1 MLDSAWCLVIQFSL
15 IKKKLHTCEE
25 GRAHLR
31 ISFRHLLM
39 NFEALEKP
47 EVWKN
52 EKKLLEMSSFYTCVA
67 KTTIIW
73 GTLPKI
79 RSETI
84 FFCHFG
90 SFFTLYHPC
99 PLTIQKT
106 KILKKWNNH
115 LDMSSFET
123 CATKSTIKWSMLT
136 QIWNVTDII
145 FCHLRP
151 FFALLPHCWPR
162 KFKFGKNVQNNWR
175 NYPFTNMH
183 NKSRSYNARFLRYN
197 VQRSKFFVILGH
209 FLTLWPN

>member
-15 IKKKLHTCEE
+15 IKKKLHTCE
-25 GRAHLR
+25 GWAHLR
-31 ISFRHLLM
+31 ISFWHLLM

-99 PLTIQKT
+99 PLTTQKT
-106 KILKKWNNH
+106 KTLKKWNNH
-115 LDMSSFET
+115 LEMSSFET
-123 CATKSTIKWSMLT
+123 CATKNTIKWSMLIH
-136 QIWNVTDII
+136 IWNVTDNFLSFKAI
-145 FCHLRP
+145 F
-151 FFALLPHCWPR
+151 FFFSPLLTP
-162 KFKFGKNVQNNWR
+162 K
-175 NYPFTNMH
+175 
-183 NKSRSYNARFLRYN
+183 
-197 VQRSKFFVILGH
+197 I
-209 FLTLWPN
+209 

>member
-1 MLDSAWCLVIQFSL
+1 
-15 IKKKLHTCEE
+15 
-25 GRAHLR
+25 
-31 ISFRHLLM
+31 M

-67 KTTIIW
+67 KSTIIW
-73 GTLPKI
+73 GALPKI
-79 RSETI
+79 WSETN

-115 LDMSSFET
+115 LEMSSFET
-123 CATKSTIKWSMLT
+123 CATKNTIKWSMLT
-136 QIWNVTDII
+136 KIWNVTDII

-162 KFKFGKNVQNNWR
+162 KFKFGKMYKTTGEIILLQICTINQDHI
-175 NYPFTNMH
+175 MH
-183 NKSRSYNARFLRYN
+183 GSWDIMCKGQS
-197 VQRSKFFVILGH
+197 FFVILGH